1 MAGEEHAGHRQRL
14 DDKSNLVGFEFMEEH
29 EQLEKILFAVIPRGN
44 TNEIAHRLLEQCG
57 SLYGVLTA
65 DVEELTKV
73 EGVGNRAAQF
83 LHDLCPILGCVERCM
98 MRENQHKHS
107 MDLSTAE
114 AMGKYAKTLFYGK
127 LNEAFYMV
135 SLNKKLQAYRFD
147 KISDGNADETPVYI
161 QQVVKLALR
170 TNAYAVL
177 ITHNHPAGTLTPS
190 RADLDTTV
198 SLHGAMDAVGISLL
212 DHIIVGG
219 GDVVS
224 LKQMGLF

>member
-14 DDKSNLVGFEFMEEH
+14 DDKSNLLGFEFMEEH
-29 EQLEKILFAVIPRGN
+29 EQLEKLLFAVIPRGN
-44 TNEIAHRLLEQCG
+44 TNVIAHQLLDQFG

-73 EGVGNRAAQF
+73 EDVGNRTAQF
-83 LHDLCPILGCVERCM
+83 LHDLCPLLGCVERCM
-98 MRENQHKHS
+98 LRENQHKRYA
-107 MDLSTAE
+107 DLSTVE

-147 KISDGNADETPVYI
+147 KISDGSADETPVYVKE
-161 QQVVKLALR
+161 VVRLALR

-198 SLHGAMDAVGISLL
+198 SLHRAMDAAGISLL

-219 GDVVS
+219 GDFIS

>member
-1 MAGEEHAGHRQRL
+1 MAGEEHAGHRKRL

-57 SLYGVLTA
+57 SLYSVLTA

-73 EGVGNRAAQF
+73 EGVGNRVAQF

-98 MRENQHKHS
+98 LQENQHKRS
-107 MDLSTAE
+107 VGLSTTD

-147 KISDGNADETPVYI
+147 KISDGSADETPVYI
-161 QQVVKLALR
+161 QEVVKLALR

-198 SLHGAMDAVGISLL
+198 SLHRAMDAVGISLL

-219 GDVVS
+219 GDFVS